1 MPEVLSVVS
10 VENIALSY
18 NRGAAMVS
26 LGLNVW
32 WNDECLSN
40 SSRKLAT
47 SFVERSA

>member
-1 MPEVLSVVS
+1 MPEVLSVFS

-26 LGLNVW
+26 LGKNVW
-32 WNDECLSN
+32 WNYESLSN
-40 SSRKLAT
+40 SSRKLAA